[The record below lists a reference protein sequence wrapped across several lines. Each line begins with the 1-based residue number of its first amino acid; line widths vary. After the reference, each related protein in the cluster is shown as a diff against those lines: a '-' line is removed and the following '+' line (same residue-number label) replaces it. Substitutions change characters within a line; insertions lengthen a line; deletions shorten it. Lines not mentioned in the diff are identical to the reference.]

1 MMRCV
6 TKLFLKLIVSIYYS
20 CVRHQLS
27 DHVSLLPVLA
37 RVLHQLP
44 VTCQARTLKLL
55 QLIRIIVSGVR
66 INRREAWLT
75 SFIGDLVSHLTPS
88 SDLSSPSLFILCSL
102 CQGNFIST
110 KILMSQLSPATLTSI
125 YSTSTSSTSDQV
137 CYEILLHHLNSLHLS
152 PVSPHPDKQEEL
164 LPKIID
170 VFCSSYT
177 NDDLPMMCLLTT
189 FITSLSTTA
198 QIRDTLAQQDCVS
211 QTQQLV
217 VISDFSEGF
226 NLQSANQL
234 FSFIKIM
241 INTYSSDIIS
251 MFDICHKL
259 VLARLDSKPL
269 SNLGT
274 ALNLV
279 TTIFT
284 KIDFTNMSDAVA
296 RNLKFQVDQLLPSL
310 LNVFVDISKSS
321 SSSNSAS
328 KMSGKSSTK
337 KLDIDREAVTSCSE
351 CLVLLQIIAETSLDG
366 WTKTVAV
373 GVKSSKMHQT
383 FKTICE
389 NLKDLRSKA
398 QLSIEMMSVALV
410 LGEVD
415 SGWRTV
421 EGELFGDKERVRLVL
436 DLIRMD
442 NVERSLMKKALT
454 LLGNIE
460 NPLEHEDEVEDKSKP
475 SVLMNDDVELSADQM
490 SKIENMIENVGAAV
504 EKLELDD
511 VMTDVLEL
519 ADVRRGHERRQISHL
534 TSALTAADE
543 RLVTQNQALLEREEQ
558 VRRLERLVSGLV
570 TQLSASREELRDIR
584 AQHGDLSREADQTRD
599 RLARELEETRAHVQ
613 SLTDQRD
620 SLSEKVVKYK
630 GQVVSLTQDL
640 EQYKENQEQLE
651 KRLRQEMKVKEEVT
665 VTLVKREEKLKKKE
679 RLLEE
684 EMVAREKV
692 EKEVRIID
700 NTFEESKDRTIF
712 TRRCKF
718 ETSYSSRC
726 CPYIR
731 SEILWT
737 CPQHHWTC
745 SRCLRNIFTILY
757 HRIF

>member
-1 MMRCV
+1 MEIGKIQKN
-6 TKLFLKLIVSIYYS
+6 KLFLFKKNFFKVGKGGKSKRSADGKKISRQSSEEDLLDSESLSVSRDEYLEDGASPRRRRKGVTDKPKYDTGYFDEDES
-20 CVRHQLS
+20 VKEVSTRARRTRKGAS
-27 DHVSLLPVLA
+27 DTIKPNLDRQTSKQSL
-37 RVLHQLP
+37 
-44 VTCQARTLKLL
+44 
-55 QLIRIIVSGVR
+55 
-66 INRREAWLT
+66 
-75 SFIGDLVSHLTPS
+75 D
-88 SDLSSPSLFILCSL
+88 DLSRKDKDAGLKRR
-102 CQGNFIST
+102 G
-110 KILMSQLSPATLTSI
+110 TS
-125 YSTSTSSTSDQV
+125 
-137 CYEILLHHLNSLHLS
+137 
-152 PVSPHPDKQEEL
+152 
-164 LPKIID
+164 
-170 VFCSSYT
+170 
-177 NDDLPMMCLLTT
+177 
-189 FITSLSTTA
+189 
-198 QIRDTLAQQDCVS
+198 
-211 QTQQLV
+211 
-217 VISDFSEGF
+217 
-226 NLQSANQL
+226 
-234 FSFIKIM
+234 
-241 INTYSSDIIS
+241 
-251 MFDICHKL
+251 
-259 VLARLDSKPL
+259 
-269 SNLGT
+269 
-274 ALNLV
+274 
-279 TTIFT
+279 
-284 KIDFTNMSDAVA
+284 
-296 RNLKFQVDQLLPSL
+296 
-310 LNVFVDISKSS
+310 
-321 SSSNSAS
+321 
-328 KMSGKSSTK
+328 K
-337 KLDIDREAVTSCSE
+337 KLDIDKDAVTSCSE
-351 CLVLLQIIAETSLDG
+351 CLVLLQTIAETSLDG

-398 QLSIEMMSVALV
+398 QLSVEMMTLALV

-421 EGELFGDKERVRLVL
+421 EGELLGDKERVRLVL

-700 NTFEESKDRTIF
+700 NIFESNDRTML

-731 SEILWT
+731 TKILWT
-737 CPQHHWTC
+737 CPQHHWTR
-745 SRCLRNIFTILY
+745 SRCLRNIFTNLL
-757 HRIF
+757 H